1 MNKALSC
8 ECVDHYNLG
17 DVLLCVFLINNP
29 QVNNYIISFEYIK
42 VYKTYMEFAST
53 QYIKILNFY
62 YNISCFKTI
71 LNSDRNKLLITGYC
85 ADGLAIFSIYN
96 VNTNELHNSYI
107 INHYFRKIY
116 YNLQIKYFYDTDEY
130 ILSGLLTLNDRDGDN
145 NYENDNIVFEFYH
158 NNFNNYKYG
167 WKYDRKCEIYGYSI
181 LYLKQKNS
189 YYILSDIN
197 CNGTKYPFQPLLN
210 ENLQEDNI
218 TEELQIQNTVNYVT
232 QNTDIFVNQSSENS
246 QYTDPQFQNNS
257 EIKENIFNSFI
268 MNLTENIFD
277 SSVENNILLNKTKKI
292 EKFIHD
298 LITEFNVTNNNK
310 NNIIQETGE
319 DNILITL
326 TTTYNSKYHENKA
339 KKNVDLDQCESIL
352 KSAYNISINDTL
364 YIILIEIKEEGMKIP
379 KVEYEIYYPLYHRNL
394 SKLNLI
400 HCKDKKIYISIPV
413 IIDDNIDKYNMS
425 SNYYNN
431 LCSKTTSQSG
441 TDISLKDRKKEFIDN
456 NMTLCEGDCK
466 LIDYNSYTQKAKCQ
480 CDIKLKIPL
489 IEEIRF
495 DKDKLYKSFT
505 DIKNIANL
513 KIMKCFKIALKCIKY
528 NYGFFII
535 SFIILLFFI
544 CLIVFLASSFHKI
557 KSEINKIKGKIKVNK
572 NKTKKNNKR
581 KKCMLSMNSNNI
593 IQIENPRKNK
603 SKRHMTTNIDK
614 KTKNSFIKINNK
626 ENENIDYKHF
636 ELNQLN
642 YKNALKYDKRTY
654 MQYYISLL
662 RINHLLIFS
671 FYPDK
676 DYNSRIIK
684 IFLFFFFF
692 TMHLTINA
700 LFFNDEIMHKIYSD
714 EGSFNF
720 IYQIPF
726 IFYSS
731 LISGIIN
738 TIVKY
743 LSLSQKNI
751 VELKEKKNSNDLKNI
766 KKELLNTL
774 KIKFSLFFIFS
785 FILLLFSWYYI
796 TCFCG
801 IYTNTQSHL
810 IKDSIISFSTS
821 LIYPFIKCLIPGVFR
836 IYSLNTKKRKRA
848 LSYKLSL
855 LLQLI

>member
-1 MNKALSC
+1 
-8 ECVDHYNLG
+8 
-17 DVLLCVFLINNP
+17 
-29 QVNNYIISFEYIK
+29 
-42 VYKTYMEFAST
+42 
-53 QYIKILNFY
+53 
-62 YNISCFKTI
+62 
-71 LNSDRNKLLITGYC
+71 
-85 ADGLAIFSIYN
+85 
-96 VNTNELHNSYI
+96 
-107 INHYFRKIY
+107 
-116 YNLQIKYFYDTDEY
+116 
-130 ILSGLLTLNDRDGDN
+130 
-145 NYENDNIVFEFYH
+145 
-158 NNFNNYKYG
+158 
-167 WKYDRKCEIYGYSI
+167 
-181 LYLKQKNS
+181 
-189 YYILSDIN
+189 
-197 CNGTKYPFQPLLN
+197 
-210 ENLQEDNI
+210 
-218 TEELQIQNTVNYVT
+218 
-232 QNTDIFVNQSSENS
+232 
-246 QYTDPQFQNNS
+246 
-257 EIKENIFNSFI
+257 
-268 MNLTENIFD
+268 
-277 SSVENNILLNKTKKI
+277 
-292 EKFIHD
+292 
-298 LITEFNVTNNNK
+298 
-310 NNIIQETGE
+310 
-319 DNILITL
+319 
-326 TTTYNSKYHENKA
+326 
-339 KKNVDLDQCESIL
+339 
-352 KSAYNISINDTL
+352 
-364 YIILIEIKEEGMKIP
+364 MKIP
-379 KVEYEIYYPLYHRNL
+379 KVEYELYYPLYHRNL

-400 HCKDKKIYISIPV
+400 HCKDKKIDISIPV

-456 NMTLCEGDCK
+456 NMTLCEEDCK
-466 LIDYNSYTQKAKCQ
+466 LIDYNSYTQKAKCH

-513 KIMKCFKIALKCIKY
+513 KIMKCFKIALKSIKY

-544 CLIVFLASSFHKI
+544 CLIVFLASSFHKV

-572 NKTKKNNKR
+572 NNNKR
-581 KKCMLSMNSNNI
+581 KKSMLRMNYNNI

-603 SKRHMTTNIDK
+603 NIRHMTTNTDK
-614 KTKNSFIKINNK
+614 KTKNSFK
-626 ENENIDYKHF
+626 ENFDYKHF

-662 RINHLLIFS
+662 RISHLLIFS

-700 LFFNDEIMHKIYSD
+700 LFFNDETMHKIYLD

-855 LLQLI
+855 LLQSL